1 MRIELKKRDGISS
14 LFSVLSPFIA
24 LALTLI
30 AGVILFLF
38 LQRYFIDG
46 LAGAVKG

>member
-1 MRIELKKRDGISS
+1 MTAASTITILPI
-14 LFSVLSPFIA
+14 
-24 LALTLI
+24 
-30 AGVILFLF
+30 VILFLF